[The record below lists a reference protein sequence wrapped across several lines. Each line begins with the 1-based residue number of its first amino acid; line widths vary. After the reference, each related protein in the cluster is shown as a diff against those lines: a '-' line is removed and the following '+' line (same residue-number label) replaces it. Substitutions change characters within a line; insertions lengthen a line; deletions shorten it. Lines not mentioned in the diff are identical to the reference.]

1 MDDRLA
7 KWLSTYQH
15 PTQQKRPERTVMIKH
30 PVTKNSAKEE
40 PQNNIKKNIFHTFK
54 NIVY

>member
-15 PTQQKRPERTVMIKH
+15 PTQQKRLVMIKH
-30 PVTKNSAKEE
+30 LVTKNSAKEE
-40 PQNNIKKNIFHTFK
+40 PQNYIKKNIFHTFK
-54 NIVY
+54 NLVY